1 LNKIAASAFLFSQQN
16 RDLLDL
22 HIVVTDFFFNQPTRP
37 VEFQIQPVTFANR
50 WRRIGRNACCLGYRQ
65 QPGCLLL
72 FLSLFFAY
80 NLPLLSARLL
90 WRTSLRRAERKRT
103 TRTFAS
109 GCQCLSR
116 SEFHYTML
124 GVDGA
129 SGELET
135 GGCLRNKR
143 ARASMHLLQL
153 AIQSI
158 QMLAKSLKQVLQRLQ
173 GLQRGAAA
181 ASEAPPTPPPPRRG
195 GGGRR

>member
-1 LNKIAASAFLFSQQN
+1 MIFSLAIDSDN
-16 RDLLDL
+16 YK
-22 HIVVTDFFFNQPTRP
+22 FCFFNCII
-37 VEFQIQPVTFANR
+37 VNR
-50 WRRIGRNACCLGYRQ
+50 WQLAVDSGGNACGLGYRQ

-80 NLPLLSARLL
+80 YLPLLSARPLL
-90 WRTSLRRAERKRT
+90 RTLLRRAERSRT
-103 TRTFAS
+103 TRIFAS
-109 GCQCLSR
+109 GCQCLPR
-116 SEFHYTML
+116 SEFHNTML

-129 SGELET
+129 SGELDT

-143 ARASMHLLQL
+143 ARASMHLL

-158 QMLAKSLKQVLQRLQ
+158 QMLAKSLKQVLQRFHRPH
-173 GLQRGAAA
+173 RGAAA